1 MAKLAL
7 WRLAQ
12 IVPMLWAVATVLF
25 LLLSAAPGGPVVA
38 LTGEFADADTVA
50 ELQARLGLDRPL
62 HERYWRFLGLLA
74 EGNLGQSYSY
84 KRPVVQVIL
93 AHLPATL
100 VLVLPSIAFAALL
113 GTPLGIL
120 TARRGQAGILL
131 IGISLIAFAVPVFW
145 LGHVLRLGI
154 GLQIGWL
161 PVQGMTDPRADPVGW
176 ALAAD
181 IVRHAALPWLTLT
194 LHQLAFT
201 VLITRA
207 TIRYEVTRPYFRT
220 ARAKG
225 LTRWGAES
233 RHALPNGAAPLLALF
248 GNRVGWL
255 ITGAILVEAVF
266 AWPGLGQLAG
276 DAIRNRDY
284 PLVIGI
290 VLAGTGFTMAA
301 NLAVDIAILALDP
314 RARHGTAEP

>member
-12 IVPMLWAVATVLF
+12 IIPMLWAVATALF

-50 ELQARLGLDRPL
+50 ALQARLGLDRPL
-62 HERYWRFLGLLA
+62 HERYWRFLVLLA
-74 EGNLGQSYSY
+74 EGDLGVSYTY
-84 KRPVVQVIL
+84 KRPVAEVIL

-100 VLVLPSIAFAALL
+100 ILIVPSILFAAAI
-113 GTPLGIL
+113 GTPTGIL
-120 TARRGQAGILL
+120 TARRGNVGLL
-131 IGISLIAFAVPVFW
+131 LVTLSLVAFAVPVFW
-145 LGHVLRLGI
+145 LGHMLRLGL
-154 GLQIGWL
+154 GLQLSWL
-161 PVQGMTDPRADPVGW
+161 PIQGMTDPRSDHQGLS
-176 ALAAD
+176 ALWD
-181 IVRHAALPWLTLT
+181 VMRHAVLPWLTLT

-201 VLITRA
+201 VLITRQA
-207 TIRYEVTRPYFRT
+207 VRYEATRPYFRT

-225 LTRWGAES
+225 LTLWRAEF
-233 RHALPNGAAPLLALF
+233 RHALPNGAAPLLVLF

-255 ITGAILVEAVF
+255 ITGAVLIEIVF

-276 DAIRNRDY
+276 DAIQNRDY

-290 VLAGTGFTMAA
+290 VLVGTVFTMAA
-301 NLAVDIAILALDP
+301 NLAVDVGILALDP
-314 RARHGTAEP
+314 RVRHLEAEP